1 MANFDMA
8 ELALK
13 SVCPNNA
20 MKYDDKEMPSIM
32 VFIPKFRLCD
42 VLSTADTSVH
52 PAFRVNGVEIDGFW
66 VGKYQTSHYNGRAYS
81 LPGENP
87 ANTAGLDT
95 FVSYNR
101 AKGGKFH
108 EITCAEWAAIALW
121 CHKAGKEPYG
131 NNNYGKDS
139 RESLYRA
146 IPTSKDSDKIARVAT
161 GTGPITWSHDGTL
174 EGIWDLNGN
183 VWEWCAGLRLVNG
196 EVQVIADNNAAT
208 PTCDM
213 SASSAAWKAISAAT
227 GELVAPD
234 GNGTTQG
241 TVKLDFISGKWTYST
256 TIAHTTGANGCSFK
270 DVTCDSSIGAAA
282 KLLLQA
288 LAMLPDA
295 ALTGDGID
303 ATYGGDY
310 FYANN
315 AEAERCLIRGGG
327 WFSGGYA
334 GVFNSTLDHPRSNA
348 FGNIGGR
355 SAFYE

>member
-131 NNNYGKDS
+131 NNNYGKDT

-146 IPTSKDSDKIARVAT
+146 IPTSKDNDKTGRVAT
-161 GTGPITWSHDGTL
+161 GTGPVTWSHDGTL

-183 VWEWCAGLRLVNG
+183 VWEWCAGLRLVKG
-196 EVQVIADNNAAT
+196 EVQVIADNNAAA

-234 GNGTTQG
+234 
-241 TVKLDFISGKWTYST
+241 
-256 TIAHTTGANGCSFK
+256 GANGCSFK

-310 FYANN
+310 FYINN
-315 AEAERCLIRGGG
+315 AEAERCLFRGGY
-327 WFSGGYA
+327 WSSGGLA
-334 GVFNSTLDHPRSNA
+334 GVFYSSLGDPRSYA
-348 FGNIGGR
+348 RGSVGGR